1 MKIKDIRDGQA
12 EFNII
17 LIIKKLLKKK
27 KFFNNFKEITLN
39 LIKF

>member
-1 MKIKDIRDGQA
+1 MKIKDIRDGQV
-12 EFNII
+12 EFYII

-27 KFFNNFKEITLN
+27 KFFNNFKQITLN

>member
-17 LIIKKLLKKK
+17 IIIKKLLKKK